1 MADIMAVIAN
11 IGVLKILG
19 AILIVGLLIAA
30 FAIGGG
36 SKGGKGGNGGGNS
49 NNQSNNGGNA

>member
-1 MADIMAVIAN
+1 MAAIAN

-30 FAIGGG
+30 FAIGGD

-49 NNQSNNGGNA
+49 NNQSNNGGNT

>member
-1 MADIMAVIAN
+1 MADIMAAIAN

-36 SKGGKGGNGGGNS
+36 SKGGNGCGNS